1 MPEEALT
8 AVIQEAYVQGV
19 STRSVEDLVQA
30 VGMSWISKS
39 QVSRLCGEI
48 DGKVKP
54 SSSARSRATGRPS
67 DRAPQRWIKRRTEV
81 VGIFPN
87 EDAIVPLV
95 GAILLEQN
103 DEWTVQ
109 RARYMTLETMAPLS
123 DDPIVGCPPWQADAF
138 RPAGKSAVTCSQLQG
153 TLQLN
158 RAEFGGGSNF

>member
-54 SSSARSRATGRPS
+54 SSSAGSRATRRPS
-67 DRAPQRWIKRRTEV
+67 DRAHQRWIKLRTEV
-81 VGIFPN
+81 DGIVPN
-87 EDAIVPLV
+87 EDAVVPLV
-95 GAILLEQN
+95 RASLLEQN
-103 DEWTVQ
+103 DEWTAQ
-109 RARYMTLETMAPLS
+109 RALYLTLDAMAPLS
-123 DDPIVGCPPWQADAF
+123 DDPIVGCPP
-138 RPAGKSAVTCSQLQG
+138 
-153 TLQLN
+153 
-158 RAEFGGGSNF
+158 